1 MYGPLG
7 RSRGYTG
14 RGKELEANSVV
25 TKAKNIYGRRG
36 GDISKSMLHT
46 EMEALCGLYRL
57 NALGWLLHIPLLY
70 NTPTLYSDFVSTCIY
85 SYYHINL
92 TQTKLKAIFLR
103 SPKNL

>member
-70 NTPTLYSDFVSTCIY
+70 NT
-85 SYYHINL
+85 HINL